1 MSIITQNLSW
11 QPNVPLP
18 LHYAIHSSHHVSF
31 YDTKTNVLLQSI
43 SNVHEHPS
51 HHQYRNDVFQ
61 RNVVLNTRGGG
72 GGVAGLSH
80 HTTSSSPSS
89 SSSTVISKPQAKAVL
104 NMAIAMSLH
113 YLAYSLARPTTL
125 ALFTSAETGFAGNH
139 GAFPLAMAC
148 ISPTSL
154 ALLLIYGKILHS
166 SGPRVALRQTTH
178 LCSLGVGLSSIVIYA
193 LKQQLKVLS
202 TTSTDTTVQTFT
214 WVLKAIV
221 GILFIFRESYVQL
234 LTSQYWSFMASV
246 TTPQQSSRWF
256 APITGLTSITSAI
269 AGLGVSVLVDRL
281 GLTGTLCVASTVLM
295 TSTFFTERAYSISDE
310 YGFNPAN
317 ENHHQI
323 SSSSS
328 KKLPPPPNRTNVKNS
343 SEAKNHK
350 EGTSNE
356 KDVGTIQK
364 AADLFARVP
373 VLKGLFLEILAGQ
386 GLSTLLNVCFVTKLS
401 QTLPEDGKRAGWMGK
416 FFATINVV
424 SCFLQFAV
432 MPQLLPRMEPR
443 NLWRFM
449 PLVMVMAVSF
459 QSLHKDPSLYVIGGA
474 FMLMKIMEF
483 AIRRLLDEMVYVPL
497 DFESRFVG
505 KEIISVF
512 GYRFGKSGMSL
523 GLSMLTS
530 MFGNFG
536 IQQLSYLTLGSAFI
550 WLSAAWNVSNLVST
564 RAQAEETYKRNK
576 HV

>member
-1 MSIITQNLSW
+1 MSLVPITLSW
-11 QPNVPLP
+11 QPSPLLQPIIRHSPITNVIHSDNSLSHSKIGVLQTLSLSDLDNVPGK
-18 LHYAIHSSHHVSF
+18 LHRQ
-31 YDTKTNVLLQSI
+31 D
-43 SNVHEHPS
+43 
-51 HHQYRNDVFQ
+51 DVFFQ
-61 RNVVLNTRGGG
+61 SVMNTRGGG
-72 GGVAGLSH
+72 SLAVSH
-80 HTTSSSPSS
+80 HHSLS
-89 SSSTVISKPQAKAVL
+89 SSSTPTSSTTIPKPQAKAVL

-154 ALLLIYGKILHS
+154 VLLLVYGKILNLL
-166 SGPRVALRQTTH
+166 GPRAALRQTTY
-178 LCSLGVGLSSIVIYA
+178 LCSLGLGLSSVAIYA
-193 LKQQLKVLS
+193 LKTQLTLAGNGVHNNNLALL
-202 TTSTDTTVQTFT
+202 
-214 WVLKAIV
+214 LKSIV

-246 TTPQQSSRWF
+246 ITPQQSSRWF

-269 AGLGVSVLVDRL
+269 AGMGVSVLVDRV
-281 GLTGTLCVASTVLM
+281 GLTGALGVASIVLM
-295 TSTFFTERAYSISDE
+295 TSLIFSERAYSISDE
-310 YGFNPAN
+310 FGFNPAN
-317 ENHHQI
+317 EHHVSPKKGVQ
-323 SSSSS
+323 SSTSTTTR
-328 KKLPPPPNRTNVKNS
+328 KKK
-343 SEAKNHK
+343 
-350 EGTSNE
+350 GTLVE
-356 KDVGTIQK
+356 TETTKDVGTIQK

-386 GLSTLLNVCFVTKLS
+386 GLSTLLNICFVTKLS
-401 QTLPEDGKRAGWMGK
+401 HTMPEDGKRAGWMGK
-416 FFATINVV
+416 FFATINIA
-424 SCFLQFAV
+424 SSFLQFVV

-449 PLVMVMAVSF
+449 PVVMVAAVAF
-459 QSLHKDPSLYVIGGA
+459 QSLYKDPSIYVIGVA

-523 GLSMLTS
+523 ALSLLTS

-536 IQQLSYLTLGSAFI
+536 IQQLSLLTLGSAFI
-550 WLSAAWNVSNLVST
+550 WLSTAWNVSNLVST
-564 RAQAEETYKRNK
+564 RAQAEEAYKRNK
-576 HV
+576 SV